1 VTGSQPFDLL
11 AMLDQDAVAIV
22 DESAGAL
29 ERSHLA
35 HYDEV
40 GTDERRRRLQS
51 LFDVVVLTLR
61 SRDLVPMHDH
71 AERIAQ
77 ERFAAGVDIAE
88 VQTAFNVLEEVL
100 WRRTVAAAPPDQ
112 LADAIGLISTALGA
126 GKGALARTYVA
137 LASKGRVP
145 SLDLTALFRGTA

>member
-1 VTGSQPFDLL
+1 
-11 AMLDQDAVAIV
+11 MLDQDAVAIV

-100 WRRTVAAAPPDQ
+100 WRRTVAAAP
-112 LADAIGLISTALGA
+112 
-126 GKGALARTYVA
+126 ARRS
-137 LASKGRVP
+137 LWPGGRYATGGFNRSVQHRV
-145 SLDLTALFRGTA
+145 D